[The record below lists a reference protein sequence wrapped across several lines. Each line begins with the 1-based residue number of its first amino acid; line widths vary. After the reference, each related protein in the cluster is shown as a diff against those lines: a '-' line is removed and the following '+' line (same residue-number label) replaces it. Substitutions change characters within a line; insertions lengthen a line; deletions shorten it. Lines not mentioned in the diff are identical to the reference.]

1 MQERSKQKSRPGW
14 ENPAF
19 YLILIGDLEL
29 RRDNVDAALTNY
41 MAADAAEVD
50 GPLVSDR
57 IRSVA
62 KWYED
67 KGELATAFNLLQK
80 NRNRDPLLYDP
91 TLDRL
96 GKRMTELE
104 EAKSR

>member
-1 MQERSKQKSRPGW
+1 MLERGKQKAKPDW

-29 RRDNVDAALTNY
+29 RRDNVEAALTNY

-57 IRSVA
+57 IRSAA

-67 KGELATAFNLLQK
+67 KGELQKAFALLQK
-80 NRNRDPLLYDP
+80 NRSRDPLLYDP

-104 EAKSR
+104 EAKAH